1 MREVKYDKQKD
12 NSLWTSL
19 IDVRFQIEVFNTTQ
33 KLFPGNLWTTIHLIL
48 IICKKTLTQFL
59 PSVHFYTP

>member
-19 IDVRFQIEVFNTTQ
+19 IDVRFQIDSKIVSRKFVDYNPFDPDY
-33 KLFPGNLWTTIHLIL
+33 L
-48 IICKKTLTQFL
+48 
-59 PSVHFYTP
+59 